1 MLEFYDGF
9 ATAAVEVGRLV
20 TAHPKRIADPAVM
33 RRLQETLLIRAA
45 HLGEALARER
55 RVPYCPGVQFNPWL
69 ALSDAMGELLRHQ
82 SDAPR
87 VPVRELDDLP
97 TRTEARRLVRARNHW
112 DEIKDE
118 PIMVRD
124 LGGYRQLQDGNHRLT
139 VARERGEPLR
149 VIFETEPVC
158 RTV

>member
-1 MLEFYDGF
+1 MLEHYEGF

-20 TAHPKRIADPAVM
+20 TAHPKRLAAEADM

-45 HLGEALARER
+45 HLGDALAGER
-55 RVPYCPGVQFNPWL
+55 TVPYCPGVHFNPWL
-69 ALSDAMGELLRHQ
+69 ALSDAMGELLLHH
-82 SDAPR
+82 SDAPL
-87 VPVRELDDLP
+87 VSVRELDDIP
-97 TRTEARRLVRARNHW
+97 TRTEARRLVRARDHW

-118 PIMVRD
+118 PITVRD

-149 VIFETEPVC
+149 VVFVTETAR
-158 RTV
+158 RTI

>member
-1 MLEFYDGF
+1 MKDLHTSGGRSRSARRRASEAGSGPGRH
-9 ATAAVEVGRLV
+9 AALAAIRCRCGRRLW
-20 TAHPKRIADPAVM
+20 PKRSRASGGSRTVPAL
-33 RRLQETLLIRAA
+33 R
-45 HLGEALARER
+45 
-55 RVPYCPGVQFNPWL
+55 FNPWL
-69 ALSDAMGELLRHQ
+69 TLADTIGELLRHQ